1 MPLTSMARPN
11 GPRVRALRRRM
22 DLTQEEMARRLHR
35 SRALVL
41 NIEAGRP
48 VSKIV
53 MRQLARSLKVS
64 FAEITLAG
72 PVKADADAEQAEP
85 EAA

>member
-1 MPLTSMARPN
+1 MPLTSMVRPN
-11 GPRVRALRRRM
+11 GPRVREIRKDM
-22 DLTQEEMARRLHR
+22 DLTQDEMARRLRR
-35 SRALVL
+35 SRMTVS

-53 MRQLARSLKVS
+53 MRQVARSLKVP
-64 FAEITLAG
+64 FGEITLAG
-72 PVKADADAEQAEP
+72 PANAGGEREEA

>member
-11 GPRVRALRRRM
+11 GPRVRALRQRM

-53 MRQLARSLKVS
+53 MRQLARSLRVS
-64 FAEITLAG
+64 FSEITLAA
-72 PVKADADAEQAEP
+72 PADADGEQEEA

>member
-1 MPLTSMARPN
+1 MPLTSMVRPN
-11 GPRVRALRRRM
+11 GPRVRAIRRRM

-53 MRQLARSLKVS
+53 MRQLARSLRVS
-64 FAEITLAG
+64 FSEITLAS
-72 PVKADADAEQAEP
+72 PADADGEQEEA

>member
-11 GPRVRALRRRM
+11 GPRVRALRQRM

-53 MRQLARSLKVS
+53 MRQLARSLRVS
-64 FAEITLAG
+64 FSEITLAG
-72 PVKADADAEQAEP
+72 PADADSEQEEA

>member
-1 MPLTSMARPN
+1 MPLTSMVRPN
-11 GPRVRALRRRM
+11 GPRVRAIRRRM

-41 NIEAGRP
+41 NIEASRP

-53 MRQLARSLKVS
+53 MRQLARSLKVPFS
-64 FAEITLAG
+64 EITLAV
-72 PVKADADAEQAEP
+72 PADTDDGQAEA